1 MNLLERYIFRRTL
14 TLSLMTLSATTVMVL
29 ITQVLIYVNL
39 LTASGQALITFFTL
53 SATLIP
59 PMLNLVMPFALHIG
73 ATQTLNGMNT
83 DSELAVIEAAGGSPF
98 IQTKPIILLAVIMS
112 LVALALSHFVEP
124 FAYKHKRDI
133 IARAGADLVRLAV
146 QSGTFQEIE
155 PNLFVQIAD
164 QLPSGDFAGIFIA
177 DSRKPDTD
185 LVYYAKRGA
194 IHQDGDA
201 EVLVLA
207 DGEVQRKNSQTGDLS
222 VISFASYMLDFNQF
236 GPSSGGINY
245 SPKERS
251 TAFLLFAPRTDDF
264 FTRNEPKDIRAEINR
279 RFSEWLYPLVFGTI
293 AIYFAVGARSN
304 RQERLW
310 SLTAG
315 IAVALAVRGAGFF
328 LVNVSGVNSLYAFLN
343 FAVPGRLHP
352 AVLDADPHEQVAALL
367 AGLGRTRRRN
377 RRRRHALV
385 DQFPLRRQRAAVARR
400 RRPAMIGHTLFL
412 YFFRR
417 YVATFVQFFLGVS
430 VISYLVDFTEFSR
443 FKSTLPGYTLGRRAA
458 GVGAAHPADRA
469 DRDSLHHPVFGDRH
483 ADGAQPPLRTRG
495 RPLCRRFGMAV
506 PGAAVPGEHADRHAR
521 RHRLQPARGACA
533 GVGATAGS
541 LVFRRGAE
549 QFRRAHSVAA
559 AARPEWRDDHRSQ
572 EHRPAR
578 PAAQ

>member
-14 TLSLMTLSATTVMVL
+14 SLSLMTLSATTVMVL

-39 LTASGQALITFFTL
+39 LTASGQALLTFFAL

-112 LVALALSHFVEP
+112 MVALALSHFVEP

-133 IARAGADLVRLAV
+133 IANAGADLVRLAV

-177 DSRKPDTD
+177 DSRKSDTD

-194 IHQDGDA
+194 IHQEGDA

-222 VISFASYMLDFNQF
+222 VISFESYMLDFNQF
-236 GPSSGGINY
+236 GPTSGGINY

-251 TAFLLFAPRTDDF
+251 TAYLLFAPRTDDF
-264 FTRNEPKDIRAEINR
+264 FMRNKPEDIRAEINR
-279 RFSEWLYPLVFGTI
+279 RFSEWLYALVFGTI

-315 IAVALAVRGAGFF
+315 VAVALAVRGAGFF
-328 LVNVSGVNSLYAFLN
+328 LVNVSGNSPLYAFLN
-343 FAVPGRLHP
+343 FAVPGGSI
-352 AVLDADPHEQVAALL
+352 LL
-367 AGLGRTRRRN
+367 FSTLILTN
-377 RRRRHALV
+377 RSLRFSQAWV
-385 DQFPLRRQRAAVARR
+385 DRSGAIAAAVTRWW
-400 RRPAMIGHTLFL
+400 TN
-412 YFFRR
+412 FRFGGG
-417 YVATFVQFFLGVS
+417 ALQS
-430 VISYLVDFTEFSR
+430 
-443 FKSTLPGYTLGRRAA
+443 PG
-458 GVGAAHPADRA
+458 
-469 DRDSLHHPVFGDRH
+469 SGDR
-483 ADGAQPPLRTRG
+483 P
-495 RPLCRRFGMAV
+495 
-506 PGAAVPGEHADRHAR
+506 
-521 RHRLQPARGACA
+521 
-533 GVGATAGS
+533 
-541 LVFRRGAE
+541 
-549 QFRRAHSVAA
+549 
-559 AARPEWRDDHRSQ
+559 
-572 EHRPAR
+572 
-578 PAAQ
+578 